1 MGAPT
6 PTARTTPTGNVLE
19 IGYQCLITFAS
30 DADIDLFEKTVQPP
44 GLTVGDAVDITT
56 QHNSLVMTKSPPA
69 ALYDVT
75 DGQMTCSYARPVYE
89 QIKSIIGV
97 ETTITYTFQD
107 GGTVAVYGYLASFT
121 PNAQAM
127 DAQPE
132 ATVVI
137 VHTNIDP
144 SDGSEAVPV
153 ISAAV
158 GTP

>member
-1 MGAPT
+1 MGAPSPT
-6 PTARTTPTGNVLE
+6 PRVSPTGNVLE
-19 IGYQCLITFAS
+19 IGYQCLITFAN
-30 DADIDLFEKTVQPP
+30 DTDIDLFEKTVQPP
-44 GLTVGDAVDITT
+44 GLEVGDAINITT

-69 ALYDVT
+69 SLYDVT
-75 DGQMTCSYARPVYE
+75 DGQMTCSYARPVYS
-89 QIKSIIGV
+89 QIQSIIGV
-97 ETTITYTFQD
+97 ETTITYTYQD
-107 GGTVAVYGYLASFT
+107 GGTVAVYGFLKSFI
-121 PNAQAM
+121 PNSQSM
-127 DAQPE
+127 DTQPE